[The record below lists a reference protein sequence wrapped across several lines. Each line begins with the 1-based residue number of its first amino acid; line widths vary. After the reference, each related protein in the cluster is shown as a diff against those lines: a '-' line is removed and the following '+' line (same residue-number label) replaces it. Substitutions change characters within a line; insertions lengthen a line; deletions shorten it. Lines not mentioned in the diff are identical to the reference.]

1 MTTSDRE
8 YQLYDENKYVDSVRQ
23 CEMNGMQLLDLRSAK
38 EERMIDDFL
47 KREFYC
53 FLLRTHLPDI
63 LLEFYLLQPAF
74 QRVTSGLRPPI
85 S

>member
-1 MTTSDRE
+1 MIYVLGGSARVTTSDRE

-47 KREFYC
+47 KREFVLYSAENE
-53 FLLRTHLPDI
+53 I
-63 LLEFYLLQPAF
+63 
-74 QRVTSGLRPPI
+74 
-85 S
+85 

>member
-47 KREFYC
+47 KREF
-53 FLLRTHLPDI
+53 LLFST
-63 LLEFYLLQPAF
+63 ENAF
-74 QRVTSGLRPPI
+74 A
-85 S
+85 